1 MFALCRILGAKKR
14 RATVFIPRAAF
25 GNFLCLA
32 WFELFPTFFQNEK
45 SWKKRRKHET
55 KTKPKAHPY
64 GPLVVAASPF
74 PFLLKY
80 DGFWCFSDSKIQ
92 PDLKKIPLRGALFP
106 SRSLPVEAA
115 TAAGG
120 LTRAATTPKFSP
132 LRGRTYF
139 AYPTFTSTPVRSPV
153 GVGGLWRETRCHRCQ
168 PTYFGMS
175 VLFTQCRFI

>member
-1 MFALCRILGAKKR
+1 MFTPCSILGAKKR

-92 PDLKKIPLRGALFP
+92 PDLENKSRCAGLLNFPWRRRYRGGWLDKCANSPKIFAAARSQISRTPP
-106 SRSLPVEAA
+106 SRAPPS
-115 TAAGG
+115 G
-120 LTRAATTPKFSP
+120 S
-132 LRGRTYF
+132 
-139 AYPTFTSTPVRSPV
+139 
-153 GVGGLWRETRCHRCQ
+153 Q
-168 PTYFGMS
+168 
-175 VLFTQCRFI
+175 

>member
-1 MFALCRILGAKKR
+1 MFTPCSILGAKKR

-32 WFELFPTFFQNEK
+32 WFELFSTFFQNEK

-92 PDLKKIPLRGALFP
+92 PDLKKNPAARGSLPLPLSSCGGRHRGGWLDKGSNNPKIFPAARADVFRVPYLHEHPRQEPSRSRGALTSKHC
-106 SRSLPVEAA
+106 SRR
-115 TAAGG
+115 
-120 LTRAATTPKFSP
+120 TRSTSRRRSTTKH
-132 LRGRTYF
+132 
-139 AYPTFTSTPVRSPV
+139 
-153 GVGGLWRETRCHRCQ
+153 C
-168 PTYFGMS
+168 
-175 VLFTQCRFI
+175 